1 MANILGIV
9 NFENDDVIVEGL
21 SEFRTIPAISF
32 LGRYR
37 VIDFVLS
44 NLVNSKINQIKVLTK
59 EKPRSLIEHI
69 GGGTQYNINSKQ
81 DL

>member
-44 NLVNSKINQIKVLTK
+44 NLVNSKINQIKVL
-59 EKPRSLIEHI
+59 P
-69 GGGTQYNINSKQ
+69 
-81 DL
+81 